1 MEVAVYLHTDPD
13 AMAVVKDGK
22 NNVSFNMYRSIL
34 GNEVTAGQLDI
45 GEDVHRQFFL
55 DNQLLVYYQYFG
67 KMMENGCRSK
77 PWYRLPSLHTKMT
90 ILLSSFHPF
99 IPLCD

>member
-1 MEVAVYLHTDPD
+1 M
-13 AMAVVKDGK
+13 
-22 NNVSFNMYRSIL
+22 
-34 GNEVTAGQLDI
+34 
-45 GEDVHRQFFL
+45 L

-67 KMMENGCRSK
+67 KMMEKMAVGQNPGTGYPR
-77 PWYRLPSLHTKMT
+77 LHTKMT